1 MMIRVGVGGW
11 NYAPWRGTF
20 YPSGLKQAEEL
31 HYASR
36 RLTTIEINGTFYR
49 TQSAASFRK
58 WRDETPDDFVFAVKG
73 HRAVV
78 NSRKLA
84 DAGEPIQWFFKSG
97 ILELGEKLGPL
108 LWQMAPFRKF
118 DPEDLGRF
126 LDLLPQTLGDR
137 PLMHALE
144 VRHQSFLVPALIPL
158 LRDHGVA
165 VVYADSDDYPAIA
178 DVTADFVYAR
188 LQRTEMENDL
198 GYASADLDRWAGR
211 AKHWESGAVPDDLP
225 RLDDRPAPKKKRP
238 IFIYMISGAK
248 VRAPAAAMG
257 LIERLGGQKRRAA
270 AT

>member
-78 NSRKLA
+78 NSRKLT
-84 DAGEPIQWFFKSG
+84 DAAEPIQWFFKSG
-97 ILELGEKLGPL
+97 VLELGEKLGPL

-118 DPEDLGRF
+118 DSEDLGRF
-126 LDLLPQTLGDR
+126 LDLLPRKLGGR
-137 PLMHALE
+137 TLMHALE
-144 VRHQSFLVPALIPL
+144 VRHQSFLVPALVAL
-158 LRDHGVA
+158 LREHDVA
-165 VVYADSDDYPAIA
+165 AVYADSDDYPAIA

-188 LQRTEMENDL
+188 LQRTEMANDL
-198 GYASADLDRWAGR
+198 GYSSADLDRWAGR
-211 AKHWESGAVPDDLP
+211 AKLWESGTDPEDLP
-225 RLDDRPAPKKKRP
+225 RLDAKAASKKKRHV
-238 IFIYMISGAK
+238 FIYMISGAK

-257 LIERLGGQKRRAA
+257 LIERLGSQKR
-270 AT
+270 